1 MKITNIINRFS
12 TKNLIKSTVKVCLK
26 MLGFASVF
34 YVGSVYADASKDLSL
49 SDIETTV
56 GNSVLTIAT
65 LMTDVSLISGVGFI
79 MASFFK
85 FHQHKLNPTQV
96 PMSQGL
102 TLLLIGAGLCVFPS
116 LIPTASNSVFGTSN
130 ASMAQVHGTGIAS
143 LLTGGS

>member
-1 MKITNIINRFS
+1 MKIRNIINRFS

-26 MLGFASVF
+26 MLGFASLF
-34 YVGSVYADASKDLSL
+34 YVGSVYAGALSL
-49 SDIETTV
+49 SDIESTV
-56 GNSVLTIAT
+56 GGSVLTIAT
-65 LMTDVSLISGVGFI
+65 LMTDVALISGVGFI

-116 LIPTASNSVFGTSN
+116 LIPTASDSVFGTSN
-130 ASMAQVHGTGIAS
+130 ASMAQVGGTGIAS
-143 LLTGGS
+143 LLTSGSS

>member
-1 MKITNIINRFS
+1 MKIRNIINRFS

-26 MLGFASVF
+26 MLGFASLF
-34 YVGSVYADASKDLSL
+34 YVGSVYAADALSL
-49 SDIETTV
+49 TDIESTV
-56 GNSVLTIAT
+56 GGSVLTIAQ

-116 LIPTASNSVFGTSN
+116 LIPTASDSVFGTSN
-130 ASMAQVHGTGIAS
+130 ASMAQVHGTGIAK
-143 LLTGGS
+143 LLTSGS

>member
-1 MKITNIINRFS
+1 MKLKGILNFSITFQWVAS
-12 TKNLIKSTVKVCLK
+12 FLWVGAKL
-26 MLGFASVF
+26 LGFVGLF
-34 YVGSVYADASKDLSL
+34 YVSSVYADPLTLSN
-49 SDIETTV
+49 IENTV
-56 GNSVLTIAT
+56 GDSVVTIAM
-65 LMTDVSLISGVGFI
+65 LMTDVALISGVGFI

-116 LIPTASNSVFGTSN
+116 LIPTASDSVFGGN
-130 ASMAQVHGTGIAS
+130 APMAEVHGTGIAA

>member
-1 MKITNIINRFS
+1 MKLKGIVNFS
-12 TKNLIKSTVKVCLK
+12 IPFQWVARVLRVCAQL
-26 MLGFASVF
+26 LGFVGLF
-34 YVGSVYADASKDLSL
+34 YVSSVYADALSL

-65 LMTDVSLISGVGFI
+65 LMTDVALISGVGFI

-116 LIPTASNSVFGTSN
+116 LIPTASDSVFGTSN
-130 ASMAQVHGTGIAS
+130 ASMAQVGGTGIAS
-143 LLTGGS
+143 LLTSGSS

>member
-1 MKITNIINRFS
+1 MKLKGILNFSIRFQWVARV
-12 TKNLIKSTVKVCLK
+12 LRVCAQL
-26 MLGFASVF
+26 LGFVGLF
-34 YVGSVYADASKDLSL
+34 YVSSVYADALSL

-65 LMTDVSLISGVGFI
+65 LMTDVALVSGVGFI

-116 LIPTASNSVFGTSN
+116 LIPTASTSVFGTAEN
-130 ASMAQVHGTGIAS
+130 AAMGQVHGSAIAD
-143 LLTGGS
+143 LLGGG

>member
-1 MKITNIINRFS
+1 MKLKGILSFS
-12 TKNLIKSTVKVCLK
+12 ISFQWLARVLRVCAKL
-26 MLGFASVF
+26 LGFVSLF
-34 YVGSVYADASKDLSL
+34 CVGSAYATSTALSL

-56 GNSVLTIAT
+56 GDSVLTIAT
-65 LMTDVSLISGVGFI
+65 IMTDVSLISGVGFI

-130 ASMAQVHGTGIAS
+130 ASMAQVHGSGIAS

>member
-1 MKITNIINRFS
+1 MKIRNIINRFS

-26 MLGFASVF
+26 MLGFASLF
-34 YVGSVYADASKDLSL
+34 YVGSVYADALSL
-49 SDIETTV
+49 SDIEDTV
-56 GNSVLTIAT
+56 GSSVLTIAQ

-116 LIPTASNSVFGTSN
+116 LIPTASDSVFGTTN

-143 LLTGGS
+143 LLTSGS